1 MRREWAEPE
10 IVARM
15 KRRGRKG
22 KMGQRKGSGWK
33 FRARGL

>member
-10 IVARM
+10 TVAKI
-15 KRRGRKG
+15 KRWGRKE
-22 KMGQRKGSGWK
+22 KQSQRKGSGWK